1 MKSLKERWKKANNA
15 DKVVVCLQ
23 GANVV
28 LAVVLTIFR
37 ILIFKEE
44 WEDIMG

>member
-1 MKSLKERWKKANNA
+1 MKSLKERWKKTNNA

-28 LAVVLTIFR
+28 LAIVLLVFR
-37 ILIFKEE
+37 LLVFKDTVEEIL
-44 WEDIMG
+44 G